1 MAPSQ
6 ALLGSPGSTAPWY
19 AGVPGINSPEAK
31 AAITVKGSMIVVL
44 PQKLIDFECHKTPD
58 PSSPAVV
65 KGDGRWCGPPGCVDM
80 GAGGF
85 GVVHQWVPEGEGV
98 ACLLAK
104 AQ

>member
-6 ALLGSPGSTAPWY
+6 ALLGSPGSMAPWY
-19 AGVPGINSPEAK
+19 AGVPGIDSPEAK
-31 AAITVKGSMIVVL
+31 AATTDKGSMIVVL
-44 PQKLIDFECHKTPD
+44 PQKLIDFECHKTHKPN
-58 PSSPAVV
+58 SLAVPN
-65 KGDGRWCGPPGCVDM
+65 GNGRWCGPPGCLDM

-85 GVVHQWVPEGEGV
+85 GVVHQWIPEGGGV